1 MVILSP
7 NTEIQEFNIIP
18 RSRQSFNGLTLTITD
33 ESSKEF
39 ESFSD
44 IDAYDNGNYVLVS
57 QAFNILKENRLYKLT
72 ITQDGNN
79 WWRGKA
85 RCTSQVNYQD
95 KHSLNTIASTQYV
108 VIEDDETFTILP

>member
-72 ITQDGNN
+72 ITQGGNN
-79 WWRGKA
+79 WWRGKV
-85 RCTSQVNYQD
+85 RCTSQTNYSL
-95 KHSLNTIASTQYV
+95 KYSLNTILSNQFV
-108 VIEDDETFTILP
+108 VIQDNEDFTILP